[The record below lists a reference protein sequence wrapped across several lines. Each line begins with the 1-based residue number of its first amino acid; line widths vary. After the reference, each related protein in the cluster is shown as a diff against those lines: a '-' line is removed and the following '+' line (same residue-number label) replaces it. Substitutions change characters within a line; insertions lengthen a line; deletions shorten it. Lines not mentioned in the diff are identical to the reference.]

1 MSTKTQDPYKFMM
14 TANPNNGSSPS
25 TLSGLVGNF
34 KHNFLMKEHE
44 IVPGLMHHQYNT
56 VKAIYFA
63 SHNTFQ
69 SGPTDDNGDPKYYYD
84 LITDR
89 NDQATKNINLNTK
102 DAYIKS
108 ETEGSYL
115 KTWMLRRE
123 FVGYAKTSGFGMKL
137 NDLADDLP
145 DFGTVVW
152 KKIKLADG
160 RTDTAQV
167 ELINLMNDPGV
178 KHLKDG
184 LVIERHL
191 LTQYDLCGK
200 KSWNKD
206 AVNTLIGSGRTV
218 ARTTFMD
225 DTSYSQ
231 NSSAARI
238 DDTTPFYEVYEMWG
252 EIPREMYERYKT
264 GGLPRKD
271 TTSKYAVAGF
281 GKEGRSSYGI
291 HTSPRP
297 VEVKQLSSVVKESNI
312 ANVNDYS
319 SLNETVYVMAV
330 VGGIREGETESV
342 LFCKEVDRSMFPY
355 KECHFRR
362 RKGRWL
368 GLGNYELCFPL
379 IEKANEI
386 TNRFFAS
393 LRIALLHLFQ
403 TRDKLHVKNMLQDL
417 LDGDLVVSKSE
428 ITVIPTEI
436 RGFTQYKD
444 EIERIERKADRLCNS
459 FEIVTGENLP
469 AGTPFKLGAQQLKS
483 ATKLFE
489 YVQENM
495 GLFLEDVFNE
505 WLLPDFA
512 KSLTQE
518 HILELMDDMDDIEI
532 YYNAKRKLFQYQ
544 VMKQYIME
552 HEEYPDPAQLQLV
565 GSLIKDQIKKGPKQL
580 KIEKEYYANLKYSV
594 KMVITAENDAKKENL
609 ETLSNVYQVIAANPA
624 ALQDPRLMKILNMV
638 LEQSGYSPLEINSV
652 NETETNPL
660 LNPANQGGGGAERS
674 MREAA
679 GAGSGGAAS
688 GPPVREV
695 AAAGRR

>member
-1 MSTKTQDPYKFMM
+1 M
-14 TANPNNGSSPS
+14 TANPENGAKPQSLAGMIS
-25 TLSGLVGNF
+25 NF
-34 KHNFLMKEHE
+34 KQNFLEKEIE
-44 IVPGLMHHQYNT
+44 IVPGLTFNQYEI
-56 VKAIYFA
+56 VKRTYFYI
-63 SHNTFQ
+63 HNQFE
-69 SGPTDDNGDPKYYYD
+69 SGPTDENGDPKYFYD

-123 FVGYAKTSGFGMKL
+123 FMGYAKTSGFGRKL

-152 KKIKLADG
+152 KKIKLSDG

-167 ELINLMNDPGV
+167 ELINLMNDPAV

-184 LVIERHL
+184 LLIERHL
-191 LTQYDLCGK
+191 LTQADLYSK
-200 KSWNKD
+200 KSWDKT
-206 AVNTLIGSGRTV
+206 AVETLVSCGKTVGRVGFLDQTSG
-218 ARTTFMD
+218 D
-225 DTSYSQ
+225 
-231 NSSAARI
+231 SAIHQMSRV
-238 DDTTPFYEVYEMWG
+238 DETTPFYEVYELWG
-252 EIPREMYERYKT
+252 EIPRAMYDQYKT
-264 GGLPRKD
+264 GGLQRRKAAGLPEV
-271 TTSKYAVAGF
+271 TKGEEAGTPKAVNAHG
-281 GKEGRSSYGI
+281 
-291 HTSPRP
+291 
-297 VEVKQLSSVVKESNI
+297 
-312 ANVNDYS
+312 NDS
-319 SLNETVYVMAV
+319 VYVMAI
-330 VGGIREGETESV
+330 VGGIRDGESEAV
-342 LFCKEVDRSMFPY
+342 LFCKEVDKALFPY
-355 KECHFRR
+355 KEVHFRR

-368 GLGNYELCFPL
+368 GLGNYELCFDL
-379 IEKANEI
+379 IEKANEL

-393 LRIALLHLFQ
+393 LRIALLHLYQ
-403 TRDKLHVKNMLQDL
+403 TRDKTHVKNVLTDL
-417 LDGDLVVSKSE
+417 LDGDVIVSKSE
-428 ITVIPTEI
+428 LTAIPTEI

-469 AGTPFKLGAQQLKS
+469 SGTPFKLGAQQLKS

-512 KSLTQE
+512 ASLNEE

-544 VMKQYIME
+544 VLKEYIME

-565 GSLIKDQIKKGPKQL
+565 GSLVKDQIKKGPKQL

-594 KMVITAENDAKKENL
+594 KMVITGENDMKKENM
-609 ETLSNVYQVIAANPA
+609 ETISGLTQVAMANPQG
-624 ALQDPRLMKILNMV
+624 LQDPRLMKLVNIV
-638 LEQSGYSPLEINSV
+638 LEGSGYSPLEINAI

-660 LNPANQGGGGAERS
+660 LNPANQGGGGADRLQADATGASPPGEPGAR
-674 MREAA
+674 APA
-679 GAGSGGAAS
+679 GA
-688 GPPVREV
+688 VR
-695 AAAGRR
+695 